1 VGSERSNITYD
12 YSPYSNQGLKMTQ
25 LELPKLLAGL
35 HDDIEFRLK
44 IGRDSL
50 AHPTDKGDASEA
62 AWLSMLGNYLPKR
75 YQAARAHVIDS
86 EGNSSRQIDVLIFD
100 RQYSPF
106 IFKIEGG
113 TYVPAESVY
122 AVFEVKQTI
131 NSSHISYAQDEVAS
145 VRELH
150 RTSLPIPHAGGTYP
164 PKTLSAI
171 LGGLLT
177 FESEWKPPLGD
188 SLLNALDPNHSYRLD
203 LSCVASHGLFSCDA
217 EGNYTISPQ
226 PKAATAFLFEL
237 IARLQ
242 SMATVPMI
250 DVRAYARWLT

>member
-1 VGSERSNITYD
+1 VRNNISYDCCSNWH
-12 YSPYSNQGLKMTQ
+12 QGFKMTQ
-25 LELPKLLAGL
+25 SPLPKLLAGL
-35 HDDIEFRLK
+35 HDDIEHRLRN
-44 IGRDSL
+44 GRSAL
-50 AHPTDKGDASEA
+50 VHPTDRGDASEA

-75 YQAARAHVIDS
+75 YQAARAHVVDS
-86 EGNSSRQIDVLIFD
+86 EGNFSRQIDVLIFD

-131 NSSHISYAQDEVAS
+131 NSSHISYAQNVVAS
-145 VRELH
+145 VRALQ
-150 RTSLPIPHAGGTYP
+150 RTSLLIPHAGGTYP
-164 PKTLSAI
+164 PKPLSTI

-177 FESEWKPPLGD
+177 FESDWQPPLGD
-188 SLLNALDPNHSYRLD
+188 SLLNALSTDHRGWLD
-203 LSCVASHGLFSCDA
+203 LGCVASHGLFGCDSV
-217 EGNYTISPQ
+217 GNYRVSPQ

-242 SMATVPMI
+242 TMATVPMI
-250 DVRAYARWLT
+250 DVRAYAKWLT